1 LDGVLIDSREMHYDA
16 LNCALKKVNPEYIIS
31 REEHLSL
38 YDGLPTSRKL
48 SILTEEKN
56 LPQEKHNQIWED
68 KQKATLEIF
77 SNLEHDYVLIHYF
90 QKLKNKGYQVAV
102 ASNSIR
108 NTVKLVLLKLGVL
121 EFVDYYVSNED
132 VVKNKPF
139 PEMYWKCMVACNA
152 IPKTTVIF
160 EDSHIGR
167 QGAIDSGSHLIAIEN
182 RNDLTDEKIKRSIEI
197 LSENKKISIPWKSDK
212 MNVLIPMAG
221 AGSRFA
227 SAGYTF
233 PKPLIEVDGKP
244 MIQVVVENLNIQA
257 NYTFIVQKEH
267 YEKYNLQYLLNLI
280 APNCNIVQVNGLT
293 EGAACTTLL
302 AKEFIDNDFPLVI
315 ANSDQFVEWNSN
327 ECLYAFNADGIDGG
341 IVSFKA
347 THPKWSYAKIGED
360 GFVSEVAE
368 KKPISDNATVG
379 IYFWKKGSDYVKYAE
394 QMIEKNIRTN
404 NEFYVC
410 PVFNEAI
417 ADGKKIRIKG
427 IERMWGIGTPEDL
440 NYFVFKGSGF
450 FAWLKILDM
459 IEPNTIKKAIG
470 FDFFDPNFVDNLNN
484 KIDKETMKQVFTRC
498 ENLDLNDLSLSGIY
512 KKIEN
517 AEFKRSKYELIAGDI
532 SETTKLFVEER
543 PGFRISILYMDLD
556 IEEPTYNTLNNL
568 WDRVVPGGVVIF
580 DEHTYHSW
588 SESNAVDR
596 FVYEK
601 KLILHR
607 TDVQAPTAYIIK

>member
-1 LDGVLIDSREMHYDA
+1 MTINNLIIFDLDGVLIDSREMHYDA

-48 SILTEEKN
+48 SILTEKKN

-360 GFVSEVAE
+360 GFVSEVVE

-417 ADGKKIRIKG
+417 SDGKKVRIKD

-440 NYFVFKGSGF
+440 NYFLEHYKG
-450 FAWLKILDM
+450 
-459 IEPNTIKKAIG
+459 
-470 FDFFDPNFVDNLNN
+470 
-484 KIDKETMKQVFTRC
+484 
-498 ENLDLNDLSLSGIY
+498 
-512 KKIEN
+512 
-517 AEFKRSKYELIAGDI
+517 
-532 SETTKLFVEER
+532 
-543 PGFRISILYMDLD
+543 
-556 IEEPTYNTLNNL
+556 
-568 WDRVVPGGVVIF
+568 
-580 DEHTYHSW
+580 
-588 SESNAVDR
+588 
-596 FVYEK
+596 
-601 KLILHR
+601 
-607 TDVQAPTAYIIK
+607 